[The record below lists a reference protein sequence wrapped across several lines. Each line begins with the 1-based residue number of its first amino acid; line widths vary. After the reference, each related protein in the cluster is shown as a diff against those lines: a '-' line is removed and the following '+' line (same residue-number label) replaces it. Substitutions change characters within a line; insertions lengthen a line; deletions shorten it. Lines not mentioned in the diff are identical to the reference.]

1 MSVRPTHTSTSSHS
15 GPPIFL
21 LLATE
26 KELLHLRDDPNRTFA
41 ATAAASKVKQMKR
54 NFCLEN
60 EHTQHKKIDDVL
72 DTAGGFPEWR
82 LTQTKR

>member
-26 KELLHLRDDPNRTFA
+26 KELLHLRDDPNHTFA

-54 NFCLEN
+54 NFCLAN
-60 EHTQHKKIDDVL
+60 EHTQHKKMTTL

>member
-60 EHTQHKKIDDVL
+60 EHTQQKKLTTL

-82 LTQTKR
+82 LTKTKR